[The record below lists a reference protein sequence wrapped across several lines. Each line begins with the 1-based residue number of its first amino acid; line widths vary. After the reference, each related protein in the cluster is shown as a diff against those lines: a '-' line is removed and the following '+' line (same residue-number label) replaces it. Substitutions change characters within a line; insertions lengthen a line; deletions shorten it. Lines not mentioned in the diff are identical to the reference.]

1 MSFLFRGDGAV
12 NFFPTPYPDELLY
25 SVLGRYC
32 IRSGNIREIHNIQD
46 MFGSRNVIAS
56 MELPT
61 QLEALI
67 ANMPVNTKY
76 TAEQF
81 IYKHTL
87 FPFYAAFIP
96 SKRAKEIVQAMKNG
110 EGKTIYIKIGLVSN
124 TVILNRF
131 FRFCPECFKKDI
143 ETFGEPYWHR
153 IHQVT
158 GVFVCLKHKM
168 PLCDSTELIRAGNR
182 QRFISASHEN
192 CIVEKE
198 ISYSNDLMKKMLW
211 MAEDVEVLLN
221 NQLQFREPEW
231 FRSQFRAKLIEK
243 GYARMNNYIHQKK
256 LKQDFVD
263 FYGHEYLA
271 LVQSPVSVNSGG
283 WLPDM
288 VRNND
293 RTTYSIRYLLLAR
306 FLGIPIVDLFN
317 TKLGS
322 NDEDENNIDAYQE
335 LWDQRLIE
343 LAQSGLS
350 IREISDIL
358 KSSTKTIR
366 KAIDRLGI
374 EEFWKFNG
382 GGKYLHSKFTDTEE
396 FRMKRERL
404 REEWLEL
411 HAQYPDKSSSQ
422 IRKNNDGVYA
432 WLKKYDS
439 EWMEENYRR
448 IKTVVNTV
456 DWDKRD
462 AELLPKV
469 KEVVKEMK
477 QGKPERITWG
487 GIGRKLGISGWF
499 AKSKNKLPFTKKYVD
514 SVVENLQEFQIRKIQ
529 WGMSQLEGE
538 GKEIKLWNLVETAG
552 VKPRYMKNIS
562 KEIKKI
568 LEEKGYDTDFLS
580 NLK

>member
-1 MSFLFRGDGAV
+1 M
-12 NFFPTPYPDELLY
+12 NFFPTPYPGEILY
-25 SVLGRYC
+25 STLARYC
-32 IRSGNIREIHNIQD
+32 MRSGNIKEIHNFED
-46 MFGSRNVIAS
+46 LFGTRNCIAV
-56 MELPT
+56 MELST
-61 QLEALI
+61 QLDALI
-67 ANMPVNTKY
+67 ENMPVGTKY
-76 TAEQF
+76 TAEYF

-87 FPFYAAFIP
+87 FPFLAAFIP
-96 SKRAKEIVQAMKNG
+96 KERAEKIIGTMRNG
-110 EGKTIYIKIGLVSN
+110 EGAVSYMRIGLISN
-124 TVILNRF
+124 SINLNKY
-131 FRFCPECFKKDI
+131 FRFCPECFKEDI
-143 ETFGEPYWHR
+143 ERFGEPYWHR
-153 IHQVT
+153 SHQVT
-158 GVFVCLKHKM
+158 GVFVCLKHKI
-168 PLCDSTELIRAGNR
+168 PLYNSTELIRAGNR
-182 QRFISASHEN
+182 QRFISASCKN

-198 ISYSNDLMKKMLW
+198 ISYSNYLMKKMLW
-211 MAEDVEVLLN
+211 MAGDVEILLN
-221 NQLQFREPEW
+221 NQFGFKKTEW
-231 FRSQFRAKLIEK
+231 FRNQFRVKLIEK

-283 WLPDM
+283 WLSDM

-306 FLGIPIVDLFN
+306 FLEIPVADLFN

-343 LAQSGLS
+343 LTQSGLS

-366 KAIDRLGI
+366 KAIDRLEI

-382 GGKYLHSKFTDTEE
+382 GGKYLHNKFTDTEE

-404 REEWLEL
+404 REKWLEL

-432 WLKKYDS
+432 WLKRYDS
-439 EWMEENYRR
+439 EWMEEKYRR

-469 KEVVKEMK
+469 KEVIKEMK
-477 QGKPERITWG
+477 EGKPERITWSTIG
-487 GIGRKLGISGWF
+487 GKLGISGWL
-499 AKSKNKLPFTKKYVD
+499 SKRKEKLPLTKAYIE
-514 SVVENLQEFQIRKIQ
+514 SELESLEEFHIRKIK
-529 WGMSQLEGE
+529 WGIEELERQ
-538 GKEIKLWNLVETAG
+538 GKEMTLWNLAETAG
-552 VKPRYMKNIS
+552 VKPRYMEGIY
-562 KEIKKI
+562 KEIKQI
-568 LEEKGYDTDFLS
+568 LNNRGYDFTF
-580 NLK
+580 NNI

>member
-1 MSFLFRGDGAV
+1 M
-12 NFFPTPYPDELLY
+12 NFFPVPYPDEILY
-25 SVLGRYC
+25 SILARYC
-32 IRSGNIREIHNIQD
+32 IRSGNTKDIHNFED
-46 MFGSRNVIAS
+46 LFGTRNCVAV

-61 QLEALI
+61 QLDSLI
-67 ANMPVNTKY
+67 ENMPIGTKY
-76 TAEQF
+76 TAEYF
-81 IYKHTL
+81 IYQHSL
-87 FPFYAAFIP
+87 FPFLAAFIP
-96 SKRAKEIVQAMKNG
+96 QDRAEKIIETMRNG
-110 EGKTIYIKIGLVSN
+110 EGAISYIRIGLISN
-124 TVILNRF
+124 TITLNRY
-131 FRFCPECFKKDI
+131 FRFCPECYKEDI
-143 ETFGEPYWHR
+143 ERFGEPYWHR
-153 IHQVT
+153 SHQVT
-158 GVFVCLKHKM
+158 GVFICSKHKI
-168 PLCDSTELIRAGNR
+168 PLYNSKELIRAGNR
-182 QRFISASHEN
+182 QRFISASHQN

-198 ISYSNDLMKKMLW
+198 INYSNDLMKKMLW

-283 WLPDM
+283 WLPDI

-306 FLGIPIVDLFN
+306 FFGIPVADLFN

-343 LAQSGLS
+343 LTQSGLS

-366 KAIDRLGI
+366 KAIDRLGV
-374 EEFWKFNG
+374 EEFWRFNG
-382 GGKYLHSKFTDTEE
+382 GGKYLHIKFTDTEE
-396 FRMKRERL
+396 FKIKRKEL
-404 REEWLEL
+404 RARWIQL
-411 HAQYPDKSSSQ
+411 HSQYPDKSSNQ

-439 EWMEENYRR
+439 EWMEEHYRR
-448 IKTVVNTV
+448 INNKVNYF
-456 DWDKRD
+456 DWSERD
-462 AELLPKV
+462 AELLPQV

-477 QGKPERITWG
+477 EGKPEKITWTT
-487 GIGRKLGISGWF
+487 IGSKLGISGWL
-499 AKSKNKLPFTKKYVD
+499 SKRKEKLPLTKEYIE
-514 SVVENLQEFQIRKIQ
+514 SELESLEEFHIRKVK
-529 WGMSQLEGE
+529 WGIGE
-538 GKEIKLWNLVETAG
+538 IDRQGKEMTLWNLAETAG
-552 VKPRYMKNIS
+552 VKPRYMEKIQEKI
-562 KEIKKI
+562 KEA
-568 LEEKGYDTDFLS
+568 LEDEGYDANFLAF
-580 NLK
+580 

>member
-1 MSFLFRGDGAV
+1 M
-12 NFFPTPYPDELLY
+12 NFFPTPYPDEILY
-25 SVLGRYC
+25 STLARYC
-32 IRSGNIREIHNIQD
+32 MRSGNIKEIHNFED
-46 MFGSRNVIAS
+46 LFGTRNCIAV
-56 MELPT
+56 MELST
-61 QLEALI
+61 QLDALI
-67 ANMPVNTKY
+67 ENMPVGTKY
-76 TAEQF
+76 TAEYF

-87 FPFYAAFIP
+87 FPFLAAFIP
-96 SKRAKEIVQAMKNG
+96 KERAEKIIGTMRNG
-110 EGKTIYIKIGLVSN
+110 EGAVSYMRIGLISN
-124 TVILNRF
+124 SINLNKY
-131 FRFCPECFKKDI
+131 FRFCPECFKEDI
-143 ETFGEPYWHR
+143 ERFGEPYWHR
-153 IHQVT
+153 SHQVT
-158 GVFVCLKHKM
+158 GVFVCLKHKI

-182 QRFISASHEN
+182 QRFISASCKN

-198 ISYSNDLMKKMLW
+198 ISYSNYLMKKMLW
-211 MAEDVEVLLN
+211 MAGDVEILLN
-221 NQLQFREPEW
+221 NQFGFKKTEW
-231 FRSQFRAKLIEK
+231 FRNQFRVKLIEK

-306 FLGIPIVDLFN
+306 FLGIPVADLFN

-343 LAQSGLS
+343 LTQSGLS

-358 KSSTKTIR
+358 KSSAKTIR
-366 KAIDRLGI
+366 KAIDRLGV

-382 GGKYLHSKFTDTEE
+382 GGKYLHNKFTDTEE

-404 REEWLEL
+404 REKWLEL
-411 HAQYPDKSSSQ
+411 HAQYPNKSSSQ
-422 IRKNNDGVYA
+422 IRRNNDGVYA
-432 WLKKYDS
+432 WLKRYDS

-462 AELLPKV
+462 AELLPQV
-469 KEVVKEMK
+469 KEVVKEMRE
-477 QGKPERITWG
+477 GKPERITWTT
-487 GIGRKLGISGWF
+487 IGSKLGISGWL
-499 AKSKNKLPFTKKYVD
+499 SKKKEKLPLVKAYIE
-514 SVVENLQEFQIRKIQ
+514 SQVESMEEFHVRKIK
-529 WGMSQLEGE
+529 WGIEELERQ
-538 GKEIKLWNLVETAG
+538 GKEMTLWNLVETAG
-552 VKPRYMKNIS
+552 VKPGYMKSISQEIEGILLEKEYDFNI
-562 KEIKKI
+562 
-568 LEEKGYDTDFLS
+568 F
-580 NLK
+580 

>member
-1 MSFLFRGDGAV
+1 M
-12 NFFPTPYPDELLY
+12 NFFPTPYPDEILY
-25 SVLGRYC
+25 STLARYC
-32 IRSGNIREIHNIQD
+32 IRSGNIKEIHNFED
-46 MFGSRNVIAS
+46 LFGTRNCIAV
-56 MELPT
+56 MELST
-61 QLEALI
+61 QLDALI
-67 ANMPVNTKY
+67 ENMPISTKY
-76 TAEQF
+76 TAEYF

-87 FPFYAAFIP
+87 FPYLAAFIP
-96 SKRAKEIVQAMKNG
+96 RDRAEKIIETMKNG
-110 EGKTIYIKIGLVSN
+110 EGAVSYMRIGLISN
-124 TVILNRF
+124 SINLNKY
-131 FRFCPECFKKDI
+131 FRFCPECFKEDI
-143 ETFGEPYWHR
+143 ERFGEPYWHR
-153 IHQVT
+153 SHQVT
-158 GVFVCLKHKM
+158 GVFVCLKHKI
-168 PLCDSTELIRAGNR
+168 PLYNSTELIRAGNR
-182 QRFISASHEN
+182 QRFISASCKN

-198 ISYSNDLMKKMLW
+198 ISYSNYLMKKMLW
-211 MAEDVEVLLN
+211 MAGDVEILLN
-221 NQLQFREPEW
+221 NQFGFKKTEW
-231 FRSQFRAKLIEK
+231 FRNQFRVKLIEK

-306 FLGIPIVDLFN
+306 FLGIPVADLFN

-343 LAQSGLS
+343 LTQSGLS

-358 KSSTKTIR
+358 KSSAKTIR
-366 KAIDRLGI
+366 KAIDRLGV

-404 REEWLEL
+404 REKWLEL

-432 WLKKYDS
+432 WLKRYDS

-462 AELLPKV
+462 AELLPQV
-469 KEVVKEMK
+469 KEVVKEMRE
-477 QGKPERITWG
+477 GKPERITWTT
-487 GIGRKLGISGWF
+487 IGSKLGISGWL
-499 AKSKNKLPFTKKYVD
+499 SKKKEKLPLVKAYIE
-514 SVVENLQEFQIRKIQ
+514 SQVESMEEFHVRKIK
-529 WGMSQLEGE
+529 WGIEELERQ
-538 GKEIKLWNLVETAG
+538 GKEMTLWNLVETAG
-552 VKPRYMKNIS
+552 VKPGYMKSISQEIEGILLEKEYDFNI
-562 KEIKKI
+562 
-568 LEEKGYDTDFLS
+568 F
-580 NLK
+580 

>member
-1 MSFLFRGDGAV
+1 M
-12 NFFPTPYPDELLY
+12 NFFPTPYPDEILY
-25 SVLGRYC
+25 STLARYC
-32 IRSGNIREIHNIQD
+32 IRSGNIKEIHNFED
-46 MFGSRNVIAS
+46 LFGTRNCIAV
-56 MELPT
+56 MELST
-61 QLEALI
+61 QLDALI
-67 ANMPVNTKY
+67 ENMPVGTKY
-76 TAEQF
+76 TAEYF

-87 FPFYAAFIP
+87 FPFLAAFIP
-96 SKRAKEIVQAMKNG
+96 RDRAEKIIKTMKNG
-110 EGKTIYIKIGLVSN
+110 EGAVSYMRIGLISN
-124 TVILNRF
+124 SINLNKY
-131 FRFCPECFKKDI
+131 FRFCPECFKEDI
-143 ETFGEPYWHR
+143 ERFGEPYWHR
-153 IHQVT
+153 SHQVT
-158 GVFVCLKHKM
+158 GVFVCLKHKI

-198 ISYSNDLMKKMLW
+198 ISYSNNLMEKMLL
-211 MAEDVEVLLN
+211 MAGDVEILLN
-221 NQLQFREPEW
+221 NQLGFKDGEW
-231 FRSQFRAKLIEK
+231 FRSQFRVKLIEK

-306 FLGIPIVDLFN
+306 FLGIPVADLFN

-343 LAQSGLS
+343 LTQSGLS

-358 KSSTKTIR
+358 KSSAKTIR
-366 KAIDRLGI
+366 KAIDRLGV

-382 GGKYLHSKFTDTEE
+382 GGKYLHNKFTDTEE

-404 REEWLEL
+404 REKWLEL
-411 HAQYPDKSSSQ
+411 HAQYPNKSSSQ
-422 IRKNNDGVYA
+422 IRRNNDGVYA
-432 WLKKYDS
+432 WLKRYDS

-469 KEVVKEMK
+469 KEVIKEMK
-477 QGKPERITWG
+477 EGKPERITWSTIG
-487 GIGRKLGISGWF
+487 GKLGISGWL
-499 AKSKNKLPFTKKYVD
+499 SKRKEKLPLTKAYID
-514 SVVENLQEFQIRKIQ
+514 SELESLEEFHIRKIK
-529 WGMSQLEGE
+529 WGIGE
-538 GKEIKLWNLVETAG
+538 IDRQGKEMTLWNLAETAG
-552 VKPRYMKNIS
+552 VKPRYMEKVQEKI
-562 KEIKKI
+562 KEA
-568 LEEKGYDTDFLS
+568 LEDEGYDANFLTF
-580 NLK
+580 